1 MMIKWKNGD
10 NFPWK
15 FNGDLKNGG
24 VQHGLTGKTLE
35 SVAQELGTFLG
46 FTLCLAMIE
55 MMINMASHGILIS
68 EMIRSTCTKHLTWD
82 GGVEPK
88 KLQNDVFHMPPSP
101 LFMSSLATVHVV
113 LLG

>member
-1 MMIKWKNGD
+1 MDIQWRLEKWRGSTWVNRKN
-10 NFPWK
+10 
-15 FNGDLKNGG
+15 
-24 VQHGLTGKTLE
+24 LE

-113 LLG
+113 ILG